1 MKVNQSAEMLT
12 TLSLIG
18 SSTGTLKVTELINE
32 GGLHWLIP
40 SSIVLLVSSLESS
53 SVDKVAYQD
62 YQDYQLKAYDLTQ
75 GSAGKSVVLEG
86 TDPKRRMAILVT
98 DAKEYSIRISQLP
111 DAAEQPEAPFIKE
124 AVSFEGRTIVVPD
137 INALAD
143 HLYGTTS

>member
-18 SSTGTLKVTELINE
+18 SSTGTLKVTELINQS
-32 GGLHWLIP
+32 GLNWLIP
-40 SSIVLLVSSLESS
+40 SSIVLLVDSHDSGSA
-53 SVDKVAYQD
+53 DKVSYQD
-62 YQDYQLKAYDLTQ
+62 QPLKVYDLTQ
-75 GSAGKSVVLEG
+75 GSAVKSVVLEG
-86 TDPKRRMAILVT
+86 TDAKRRMAILVT

-111 DAAEQPEAPFIKE
+111 DATEQPEAPFFKE

-143 HLYGTTS
+143 HLYGSLS

>member
-18 SSTGTLKVTELINE
+18 SSTGTLKVTELINA

-53 SVDKVAYQD
+53 SVDEVVYQD
-62 YQDYQLKAYDLTQ
+62 HKLKAYDLTQ